1 MSDKFDREWAL
12 DQLAAAQVNLPV
24 GNAVVKLINAWK
36 EIPDLPEDK
45 KKEVLTLF
53 HKLIE
58 GEAIAATD
66 DSDWVPAEA
75 GFTLATGQIVRISP
89 TAFKGHLGQM
99 HNGRIVRVV
108 ARRWGDIIV
117 DSVDGKQP
125 ELRGAHYAPNMIQ
138 VKK

>member
-36 EIPDLPEDK
+36 EIPEFKDPAK
-45 KKEVLTLF
+45 QKEVLELF
-53 HKLIE
+53 GKLIN
-58 GEAIAATD
+58 GEAIAAED
-66 DSDWVPAEA
+66 GDWVAAEA
-75 GFTLATGQIVRISP
+75 GFTLSTGQVVRISP

-99 HNGRIVRVV
+99 HNGRIVKVV

-125 ELRGAHYAPNMIQ
+125 ELRGAHYPPNVIQ
-138 VKK
+138 VRK